1 MKIKVADLYDLSL
14 GLADISDKE
23 LPIAT
28 SLKIH
33 RNQQAVSENLI
44 SIEKLRQKIIDKY
57 KEKEVEGGIKI
68 KEGKLND
75 FHNEMDELMKQE
87 IEVKLHEIKLDEI
100 KNISIKAKTLNML
113 KTILNA
119 E

>member
-14 GLADISDKE
+14 GLNDLSEKE
-23 LPIAT
+23 LPI
-28 SLKIH
+28 SVSFKIH
-33 RNQQAVSENLI
+33 RNQQTVSEELI
-44 SIEKLRQKIIDKY
+44 SAEKLRQKIIDKY
-57 KEKEVEGGIKI
+57 KEKEVEDGIKI

-75 FHNEMDELMKQE
+75 FHNEMNELMKQE